1 MKRTTK
7 KHKNRTGLYVY
18 YPKYPNAASREY
30 KQKALDAVTAVVSV
44 IGFLS
49 AVIFLFTMC

>member
-1 MKRTTK
+1 MKRTNQ
-7 KHKNRTGLYVY
+7 KNHPGLSVY
-18 YPKYPNAASREY
+18 HPKYPNAAGREY
-30 KQKALDAVTAVVSV
+30 YRQKALDAITAVVSV